1 VAVVVV
7 QVVTVTKQVVLVVT
21 QRLEQSSLHEAV
33 RVATAVAVLLLQVAL
48 AVEVQDQAVTME
60 DSLQALLE
68 QFLLV

>member
-7 QVVTVTKQVVLVVT
+7 LVVT
-21 QRLEQSSLHEAV
+21 AIKQVLLVATQHSGQSLLHEAV
-33 RVATAVAVLLLQVAL
+33 RVATVVAVLLHKVAL

-60 DSLQALLE
+60 DRVQALLE